1 VLFTVEHPLG
11 RPDCSA
17 EFTSNQGLVDFA
29 GAVEDLGFDAIAFTE
44 HPAPS
49 RKWLDSGG
57 HCSVDPLVALGF
69 CAALT
74 TRIRL
79 LTYLLVLPYR
89 NPLLAAKSI
98 ATVDVLS
105 NGRLVVGAGS
115 GYLRSE
121 FAALGVDFEQR
132 TQLLDEA
139 IEVLREVWTGESY
152 AHDGL
157 HFSARGQVSLPPPV
171 QLPHP
176 PIWIGGNSR
185 SGRRRVARVAQGW
198 TPLLLDERIATATR
212 TPPLRTPAELATAI
226 KELHQLVAAEGRDPA
241 DIEIQVQTPQS
252 AFLTTDTISMEQHR
266 DHLGQLADAGV
277 TSFVVQVAAD
287 TVEHVREGLHRYAED
302 FDACS
307 EQEGLLLSDHSRRT
321 DMLR

>member
-1 VLFTVEHPLG
+1 MLFTVEHPLG
-11 RPDCSA
+11 RPDCSPQ
-17 EFTSNQGLVDFA
+17 FTTNQGLADFVA
-29 GAVEDLGFDAIAFTE
+29 AVEDLGFDAIAFTE

-49 RKWLDSGG
+49 RKWLDCGG
-57 HCSVDPLVALGF
+57 HRSVDPLAALAF

-74 TRIRL
+74 NRIRL
-79 LTYLLVLPYR
+79 VTYLLVLPYR

-105 NGRLVVGAGS
+105 DGRLVIGAGS

-139 IEVLREVWTGESY
+139 IEVLRELWTGKAY
-152 AHDGL
+152 VHDGL
-157 HFSARGQVSLPPPV
+157 HFSARDQVCTPAPV

-198 TPLLLDERIATATR
+198 TPLLLDQRTATTTR
-212 TPPLRTPAELATAI
+212 TPPLRTPGELATAI
-226 KELHQLVAAEGRDPA
+226 KELHELVLAEGRDPA

-252 AFLTTDTISMEQHR
+252 AFLTDDTTSTEQHR
-266 DHLGQLADAGV
+266 DHLGQLAAAGV
-277 TSFVVQVAAD
+277 SSFVVQVPAD
-287 TVEHVREGLHRYAED
+287 DVGRAREGLHHYAEI
-302 FDACS
+302 FDACTEPKGWS
-307 EQEGLLLSDHSRRT
+307 
-321 DMLR
+321 

>member
-1 VLFTVEHPLG
+1 MLFTVEHPLG
-11 RPDCSA
+11 RPDCA
-17 EFTSNQGLVDFA
+17 PAFTSKQGLVDFA
-29 GAVEDLGFDAIAFTE
+29 RAIEDAGFDAIAFTE

-57 HCSVDPLVALGF
+57 HRSVDPLVALGF
-69 CAALT
+69 CAAVT
-74 TRIRL
+74 NRIRL

-105 NGRLVVGAGS
+105 DGRLVIGAGS

-139 IEVLREVWTGESY
+139 IEVLREVWTEESY
-152 AHDGL
+152 VHDGL
-157 HFSARGQVSLPPPV
+157 RFSARGQVSTPAPI

-185 SGRRRVARVAQGW
+185 SGRRRVARIGQGW
-198 TPLLLDERIATATR
+198 TPLLIGDAVAATTR
-212 TPPLRTPAELATAI
+212 TPALRTSSELATAI
-226 KELHQLVAAEGRDPA
+226 KDLHHLVIAEGRDPA
-241 DIEIQVQTPQS
+241 DIEVQVQTPHS
-252 AFLTTDTISMEQHR
+252 AFLTDDTISTEQHR

-277 TSFVVQVAAD
+277 TSFVIQVPADDVDHASVALQRYAAD
-287 TVEHVREGLHRYAED
+287 
-302 FDACS
+302 F
-307 EQEGLLLSDHSRRT
+307 LSRG
-321 DMLR
+321 

>member
-11 RPDCSA
+11 RPDCSPDFIA
-17 EFTSNQGLVDFA
+17 KQGLVDFA
-29 GAVEDLGFDAIAFTE
+29 IAIEGAGFDAVAFTE

-57 HCSVDPLVALGF
+57 HRSVDPLVALGF
-69 CAALT
+69 CAAVT
-74 TRIRL
+74 NRIRL
-79 LTYLLVLPYR
+79 VTYLLVLPYR

-105 NGRLVVGAGS
+105 DGRLVVGAGS

-139 IEVLREVWTGESY
+139 LQVLREVWLGETY
-152 AHDGL
+152 VRDGY
-157 HFSARGQVSLPPPV
+157 HFSARGQVCLPAPV

-185 SGRRRVARVAQGW
+185 SGRRRVARLAQGW
-198 TPLLLDERIATATR
+198 TPLLLDEHTANTTR
-212 TPPLRTPAELATAI
+212 TPPLTTPAELATAI
-226 KELHQLVAAEGRDPA
+226 ADLHELAEEAGRDPA
-241 DIEIQVQTPQS
+241 AIEVQVQSPQS
-252 AFLTTDTISMEQHR
+252 AFLTDDTMSTEQHR
-266 DHLGQLADAGV
+266 DHLGQLAEAGV
-277 TSFVVQVAAD
+277 TSFVVQVPAD
-287 TVEHVREGLHRYAED
+287 DVEHARDGLHRYAAD
-302 FDACS
+302 F
-307 EQEGLLLSDHSRRT
+307 GT
-321 DMLR
+321 YVG